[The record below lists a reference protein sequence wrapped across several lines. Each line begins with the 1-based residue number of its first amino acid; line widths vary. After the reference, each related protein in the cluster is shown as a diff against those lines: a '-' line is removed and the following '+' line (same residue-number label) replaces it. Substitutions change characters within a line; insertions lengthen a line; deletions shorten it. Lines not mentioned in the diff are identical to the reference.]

1 MCEANAYLKK
11 GDKEELFL
19 ESVDRIVPQN
29 DYLEMENIFGVK
41 KMIKAV
47 IKEMS
52 LVEHKIILE
61 KVD

>member
-19 ESVDRIVPQN
+19 ESVDRIVPQD

>member
-29 DYLEMENIFGVK
+29 DYLEMENFFGVK
-41 KMIKAV
+41 KMIEAV
-47 IKEMS
+47 IKEIS
-52 LVEHKIILE
+52 LVEHNIILD

>member
-1 MCEANAYLKK
+1 VCEANAYLKK